1 MAFMTINLTQG
12 SGPAQR
18 FYISIQGA
26 RLLEI
31 PQTLAV
37 DFETHAIFHLKFIL
51 LLNKQGFINIH
62 RKDKLDEINKSS
74 RLNFFCLLFYSHRP
88 LD

>member
-74 RLNFFCLLFYSHRP
+74 RSNVFLSLIL
-88 LD
+88 

>member
-51 LLNKQGFINIH
+51 VLNKQGFINIH
-62 RKDKLDEINKSS
+62 RKNKLDEINKSS
-74 RLNFFCLLFYSHRP
+74 RSNVFLSLIL
-88 LD
+88 